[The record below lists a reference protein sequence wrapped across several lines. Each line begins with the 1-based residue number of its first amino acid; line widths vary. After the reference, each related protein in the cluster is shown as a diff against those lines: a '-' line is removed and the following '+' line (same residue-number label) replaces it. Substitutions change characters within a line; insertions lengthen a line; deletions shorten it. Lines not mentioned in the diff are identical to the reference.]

1 MVGGRA
7 SEVDLLKQRGEELDI
22 YMVRGDQRARPQPE
36 RTRARS
42 DPHARAPL
50 ADVEEGRAERD
61 RRVGRWSGET
71 QGGVRDARGEW
82 PPGRG
87 VRRRVLN

>member
-36 RTRARS
+36 RARMLRPARRAT
-42 DPHARAPL
+42 P

-61 RRVGRWSGET
+61 RRVGRWSRET

-87 VRRRVLN
+87 VRRVLN